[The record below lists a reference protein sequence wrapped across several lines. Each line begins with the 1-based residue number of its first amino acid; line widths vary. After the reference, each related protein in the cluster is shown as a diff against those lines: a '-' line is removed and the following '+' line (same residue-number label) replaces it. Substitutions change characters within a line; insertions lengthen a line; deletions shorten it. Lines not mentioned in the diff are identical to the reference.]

1 MKTLEAIIEDNQ
13 ANVIGAQTSQGVVTV
28 AEPFPRSE
36 LAARARDLAA
46 EFGITIPAP
55 LQAVLPPE

>member
-1 MKTLEAIIEDNQ
+1 MKALEAIIEDSHG
-13 ANVIGAQTSQGVVTV
+13 NVVGAQTSHGVVTV
-28 AEPFPRSE
+28 PEAFPRSE

-46 EFGITIPAP
+46 ELGITIPPP

>member
-1 MKTLEAIIEDNQ
+1 VNTLEAIIEDSHG
-13 ANVIGAQTSQGVVTV
+13 NVVGAQTSNGVVNV
-28 AEPFPRSE
+28 AHAFPRSE

-46 EFGITIPAP
+46 EFGITIPPP